1 MHMMEHG
8 ERAEAD
14 AGYTGLPE
22 HITMP
27 VDARAPNGRSIPR
40 RPSGLSSAGV
50 FLSPTG
56 GLALTTLMALM
67 HLIYPDRRLIP

>member
-1 MHMMEHG
+1 MMEHG

-50 FLSPTG
+50 FFVANG
-56 GLALTTLMALM
+56 GL
-67 HLIYPDRRLIP
+67 P

>member
-40 RPSGLSSAGV
+40 RSSGLLSAGV
-50 FLSPTG
+50 FLSQTLHV
-56 GLALTTLMALM
+56 GLG
-67 HLIYPDRRLIP
+67 PDDPNGPDAPNLP